1 MEIPFKT
8 LSDNAR
14 IWIYPSDRKL
24 SDNEVI
30 EIKELNI
37 YGEIMANAEVLS
49 AAQEAA
55 RDAAA
60 AAGQAKAAASAAGAP
75 QGEGSGIPD
84 QAANGKASDTPHQAS
99 NDD

>member
-1 MEIPFKT
+1 MGQSLTEHTKQRGAGWCGSIT
-8 LSDNAR
+8 HGTHR
-14 IWIYPSDRKL
+14 T
-24 SDNEVI
+24 
-30 EIKELNI
+30 
-37 YGEIMANAEVLS
+37 G
-49 AAQEAA
+49 

-60 AAGQAKAAASAAGAP
+60 AAGQAKAAANAAATP